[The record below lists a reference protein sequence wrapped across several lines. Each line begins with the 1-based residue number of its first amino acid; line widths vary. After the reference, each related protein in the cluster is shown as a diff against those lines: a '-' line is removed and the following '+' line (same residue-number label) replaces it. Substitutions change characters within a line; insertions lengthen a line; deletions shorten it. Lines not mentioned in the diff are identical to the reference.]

1 MRVYLD
7 TSAYAKRYINE
18 VGSDEIENELSMATE
33 LGLSIISIP
42 EFISAMNRRLREKSI
57 SKSEYAEIKIR
68 LTEEIVDINIIQLT
82 GSVIKNTTMLLE
94 KNVLRA
100 LDAIH
105 IATAMLWQQQETEEL
120 VIFSFDKQMQ
130 ICAKACGIKLLS

>member
-1 MRVYLD
+1 MRVYVD

-18 VGSDEIENELSMATE
+18 VGSDEIEDELSTATE

-105 IATAMLWQQQETEEL
+105 IACAVEWETD
-120 VIFSFDKQMQ
+120 IFITSDKRQFKA
-130 ICAKACGIKLLS
+130 AKSVLSKVKLL